1 MKKFILGI
9 TLLTAMAFS
18 RLPFQT
24 YVWEHYGLEI
34 TVPDDFKVIKNTDNE
49 FEMKGVG
56 MGLYMYVYEQDKS
69 LDEMDEAVIA
79 VAKSLKMDEVEEA
92 TEIEGGG
99 LEGFFVEG
107 VKSGKRVV
115 LAGMIDPKSHSNFM
129 MLITLYDGDHVA
141 VEDAVDIINSV
152 HSTK

>member
-1 MKKFILGI
+1 MKRIILGI
-9 TLLTAMAFS
+9 TLLAALAFS
-18 RLPFQT
+18 SLPFQT
-24 YVWEHYGLEI
+24 YVWEHYGLEV
-34 TVPDDFKVIKNTDNE
+34 TVPEDFKVVKNTDHE
-49 FEMKGVG
+49 FEMKGVA
-56 MGLYMYVYEQDKS
+56 MGLYMYVYELDKT
-69 LDEMDEAVIA
+69 LEEMDETVIA

-115 LAGMIDPKSHSNFM
+115 LAGMIDPKSHTNFI
-129 MLITLYDGDHVA
+129 MLITLYDGDEVA